1 MKKTAVIFDMDGL
14 MFDTQRIY
22 DKAYDEIAMA
32 RYGFEV
38 PMEMHLAMMGNS
50 GEDIIR
56 AAASF
61 LPEGADARSFIR
73 ESFDRVAELVKTELV
88 QRPGLDVILPYLE
101 EKGYR
106 LGLASGSDRKVV
118 DSNMEATGLWHY
130 FDASLCGDE
139 TTHGKPDP
147 EGYLRTAALIGKKPE
162 ECYVLEDSPN
172 GILAAYRAGC
182 TPIMIPNDVQPDQ
195 TVRDMCAGIFD
206 SLADVVTA
214 MERGEI

>member
-14 MFDTQRIY
+14 MFDTQQIY
-22 DKAYDEIAMA
+22 DRAYDEIAMA

-56 AAASF
+56 AAAAF

-106 LGLASGSDRKVV
+106 LALASGSDRKVV